1 MAEGSSVGSLRLG
14 GGHARIRD
22 RFPRSKLELIKMSA
36 GNKFTDGMGVG
47 LGSALG
53 VLVGF
58 LVGQKTGNTM
68 RSVAIG
74 LALGVAL
81 GAILDLRNRPK

>member
-58 LVGQKTGNTM
+58 FDALVQKF
-68 RSVAIG
+68 
-74 LALGVAL
+74 LGRL
-81 GAILDLRNRPK
+81 KYP